1 MNPWKRIDDTDVYDG
16 FPISSYRIEQF
27 LYEFSDFQYARW
39 SGNAGRLVVSKMP
52 ANKRPI

>member
-27 LYEFSDFQYARW
+27 LYDCVFQ
-39 SGNAGRLVVSKMP
+39 SKS
-52 ANKRPI
+52 